1 MDYFRH
7 PVTGQFIFALIFV
20 IHTSSSQ
27 CTNGICEKVSFSL
40 ATDLRYNSSFDGY
53 VFERLS
59 IASWQQCLH
68 ICMANCQCLSFN
80 FKWVNTTQ
88 NCELNDAN
96 SKLAAEAL
104 NEKEGINYYEPV
116 RNYYDKNGVPQQA
129 CSDPTCQSHCCD
141 SAPCQNGGTCRN
153 ICHVNKRR
161 FECGCPRVFTGH
173 RCQYPLPP

>member
-1 MDYFRH
+1 MKGELLPSELVWASLAKLWKVHALMDYFRH

-40 ATDLRYNSSFDGY
+40 ATDLRYNSSLDGY

-68 ICMANCQCLSFN
+68 ICVANCQCLSFN

-116 RNYYDKNGVPQQA
+116 RNYYDKNVRNFL
-129 CSDPTCQSHCCD
+129 CSNNINITLCFFTLSH
-141 SAPCQNGGTCRN
+141 
-153 ICHVNKRR
+153 KRI
-161 FECGCPRVFTGH
+161 H
-173 RCQYPLPP
+173 

>member
-40 ATDLRYNSSFDGY
+40 ATDLRYNSSLDGY

-68 ICMANCQCLSFN
+68 ICVANCQCLSFN

-116 RNYYDKNGVPQQA
+116 RNYYDKNVRNLL
-129 CSDPTCQSHCCD
+129 CSNNINITLCFFTLSH
-141 SAPCQNGGTCRN
+141 
-153 ICHVNKRR
+153 KRI
-161 FECGCPRVFTGH
+161 H
-173 RCQYPLPP
+173 